1 MYIVYIYIYS
11 HIPTHPCPCET
22 GNRFSYQV
30 TISEVTT
37 ICFWNQ
43 VAVVVVV
50 VVVAVAVAV
59 AVAILKNSN

>member
-1 MYIVYIYIYS
+1 MYIVYIYS

-30 TISEVTT
+30 TISEVST

-50 VVVAVAVAV
+50 AAAVVV
-59 AVAILKNSN
+59 AVAILKNSNKNKT